1 MFGHKHA
8 TCHKMALWLILH
20 EHAVKMEDKFKAQ
33 LVQDYRKT
41 MDEKQK
47 SKLSN
52 FQGTVRQ
59 LYING
64 EIDHADV
71 IPIKLNL
78 KLKVMLDAENPLSS
92 ERHKAKGLEG

>member
-1 MFGHKHA
+1 
-8 TCHKMALWLILH
+8 MALWLILH

-52 FQGTVRQ
+52 FQGTVHQ

-64 EIDHADV
+64 EIDRAEEVLTDMF
-71 IPIKLNL
+71 NQ
-78 KLKVMLDAENPLSS
+78 LDHTQMICESDDKGDQNQYS
-92 ERHKAKGLEG
+92 ES